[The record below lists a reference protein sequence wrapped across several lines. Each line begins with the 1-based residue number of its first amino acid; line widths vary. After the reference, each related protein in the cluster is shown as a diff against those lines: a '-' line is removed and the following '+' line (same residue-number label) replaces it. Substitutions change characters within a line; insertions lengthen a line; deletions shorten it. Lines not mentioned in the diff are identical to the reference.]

1 MHRVYI
7 AAVWLGLFVGVSS
20 SPARNYL
27 VDFGTSDSW
36 RGVSTPSPDLNGNH
50 WNGIP
55 IGAGPS
61 PYRATMVDTTG
72 VTNNITLGFSTPFGT
87 DSYNG
92 PAGAT
97 DTATLTTNVQ
107 STDIDAAALGVLGI
121 KEAAFDFVNG
131 TNVRFEIGGLDPLLT
146 YDLVFFGSAKFNTD
160 STTIYEAYTDNGY
173 TLIASSVTLN
183 VHTPGSAW
191 LHNRNQ
197 TATLRDIKPSAGG
210 SIYVQF
216 RGSAGGA
223 GYLNAM
229 QIIEG
234 VRPIDGRDVAYIK
247 ILHPSSGRQLVGQTD
262 GSTTVT
268 TMQL

>member
-1 MHRVYI
+1 MYI
-7 AAVWLGLFVGVSS
+7 AAVWIGLFVGVSS

-55 IGAGPS
+55 IGVGPS

-72 VTNNITLGFSTPFGT
+72 VTNNITLGFSTSFGT

-97 DTATLTTNVQ
+97 DTATLTTNLQ
-107 STDIDAAALGVLGI
+107 STDIDSLALGILGI

-146 YDLVFFGSAKFNTD
+146 YDLVFFGSAKFNSD
-160 STTIYEAYTDNGY
+160 STTVYEAYTDSAY

-197 TATLRDIKPSAGG
+197 TAAPRNIS
-210 SIYVQF
+210 
-216 RGSAGGA
+216 
-223 GYLNAM
+223 
-229 QIIEG
+229 
-234 VRPIDGRDVAYIK
+234 
-247 ILHPSSGRQLVGQTD
+247 
-262 GSTTVT
+262 
-268 TMQL
+268 